1 MSNAHDQIRQLLTTY
16 EHALNT
22 DDADLAV
29 SCYTSDGVFLPTTLP
44 TAVGADLA
52 QAYID
57 TFAAIHLDVSFTIDE
72 LVVASDGVAYALTRS
87 SGTQT
92 VHRTGQ
98 QSAESNREMFI
109 FHVEDGSW
117 RIARYIFN
125 KPN

>member
-1 MSNAHDQIRQLLTTY
+1 MSNPQDQIRQLLATY

-29 SCYTSDGVFLPTTLP
+29 SCYTRDGVFLPTTLP
-44 TAVGADLA
+44 TAVGAQLA
-52 QAYID
+52 QAYLD

-72 LVVASDGVAYALTRS
+72 LVVATDEVAYALTRS

-92 VHRTGQ
+92 IHSTGQ
-98 QSAESNREMFI
+98 KSAESNREMFI
-109 FHVEDGSW
+109 FRVEDGSW

-125 KPN
+125 KPS